1 MCNAYGLQC
10 TLETPFLY
18 VHTPTPRP
26 LLLTFFVSLLSLY
39 VSPFLF
45 FFFTCACKSHSKIQ
59 LKRSFRYI

>member
-18 VHTPTPRP
+18 VHAPTPRP
-26 LLLTFFVSLLSLY
+26 LLLTFFVSLLFLY

-45 FFFTCACKSHSKIQ
+45 ILLVHANHILKSN
-59 LKRSFRYI
+59 

>member
-26 LLLTFFVSLLSLY
+26 LLLTFFVSLLFLY
-39 VSPFLF
+39 VSPFLLF
-45 FFFTCACKSHSKIQ
+45 FLLVHANHILKSN
-59 LKRSFRYI
+59 